1 MGNKVVLMY
10 ENHLFKI
17 YINDK
22 VVAAGTNIDSI
33 VEKFKQV
40 FKDNTPS
47 SNIASWESILERVKK
62 FKNKDIEINNDFRTI
77 SYKKMK
83 YFYASNKLFYM
94 SDNTMT
100 PLLGAYELF
109 DFIMQLIE
117 NNFKEYE
124 KILMFCKSM
133 MENEIIYRIFDS
145 NIVVSSPGFNYGFIE
160 YNFITSKISKGTAI
174 IHGTFDD
181 FAAYVKESI
190 DNGFK
195 IEKDN

>member
-40 FKDNTPS
+40 FKDNTSS

>member
-10 ENHLFKI
+10 ENNLFKV

-22 VVAAGTNIDSI
+22 IVAAGTNMDSI
-33 VEKFKQV
+33 VDKFKQI

-47 SNIASWESILERVKK
+47 GNVVSWESIFERVSR
-62 FKNKDIEINNDFRTI
+62 FNNDEIEVNNDYRTI

-83 YFYASNKLFYM
+83 YFYASNKVFYI

-100 PLLGAYELF
+100 PLAGAYELF
-109 DFIMQLIE
+109 DFIMELIE
-117 NNFKEYE
+117 NNFTEYE
-124 KILMFCKSM
+124 KILKFCKSM
-133 MENEIIYRIFDS
+133 MENEIIYRTFDS

-160 YNFITSKISKGTAI
+160 YNFATNKISKGTAI

-181 FAAYVKESI
+181 FVSYVEENIHNS
-190 DNGFK
+190 
-195 IEKDN
+195 

>member
-100 PLLGAYELF
+100 PLLGAYDLF

>member
-40 FKDNTPS
+40 FKDNTPQ

-62 FKNKDIEINNDFRTI
+62 FKNEDIEINNDYRTI

-83 YFYASNKLFYM
+83 YFYASNKVFYM

-109 DFIMQLIE
+109 DFIMNLIE

-190 DNGFK
+190 DNVFK
-195 IEKDN
+195 I

>member
-40 FKDNTPS
+40 FKDNTPQ

-62 FKNKDIEINNDFRTI
+62 FKNEDIEINNDYRTI

-83 YFYASNKLFYM
+83 YFYASNKVFYM

-109 DFIMQLIE
+109 DFIMNLIE

-160 YNFITSKISKGTAI
+160 YNFITNKISKGTAI

-190 DNGFK
+190 DNVFK
-195 IEKDN
+195 I